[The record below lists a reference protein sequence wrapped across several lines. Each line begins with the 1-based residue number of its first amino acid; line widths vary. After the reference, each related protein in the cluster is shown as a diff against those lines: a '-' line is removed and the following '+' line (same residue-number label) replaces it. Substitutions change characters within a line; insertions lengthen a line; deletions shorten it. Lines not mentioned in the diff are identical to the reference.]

1 MQVSNASAEAQRA
14 LAPFLRSPP
23 LLRII
28 HTFANQEGG
37 AGEGPQQDTASF
49 DSWATNPQ
57 VRLLLWPCFC

>member
-1 MQVSNASAEAQRA
+1 VQVSNASAEAQRA

-28 HTFANQEGG
+28 HTFANQEQGT
-37 AGEGPQQDTASF
+37 GEGAQEDTSF

-57 VRLLLWPCFC
+57 VC